1 MNHLRK
7 IIALIMCLCMM
18 LGMTAVAEETAAAE
32 LSADTVVATLNG
44 ENVLWAD
51 VEANYAL
58 LEAEYGSYYD
68 LADPANVS
76 LFRAVAMEN
85 VIAEKLLMQKA
96 VELGLSV
103 LSEEEIASA
112 ETAAKTDWAAAIDS
126 YLAYYYPDLTA
137 ESPAEDIEKAETE
150 AEEYYKNNGYDP
162 DMMVEEYKKYMV
174 LDKVQ
179 QSMIQ
184 DVAVTDADV
193 EALYQQLVAA
203 DKELYEGDVYAYVAY
218 NSQVDMM
225 EMYAAMYGMPN
236 DMDYAWY
243 KPEGFRAVRHIL
255 LPVDEELMNTY
266 TDLQARFEE
275 QKAAEGEEADAAD
288 PATLEAPVTEEQ
300 VSEAKAAI
308 FASVADKI
316 EEINQKVAEGV
327 DFDELIT
334 TYGVN
339 ADGTPSDPGMTS
351 NPYYEVCAASDSV
364 YVAEFVDASMSIEE
378 VGGISAPYL
387 SSFGIHIV
395 KYVDDIPG
403 GPVEMTDYQREAKRA
418 ELLAEKQNEVYA
430 AALDKWLT
438 ESAIEYT
445 GAVVTYEELEAAEAE

>member
-137 ESPAEDIEKAETE
+137 ESPTEDIEKAETE
-150 AEEYYKNNGYDP
+150 AEEYYKSNGYDP

-275 QKAAEGEEADAAD
+275 QQAAEGEEAEAAD

>member
-275 QKAAEGEEADAAD
+275 QQAAEGEEAEAAD

>member
-1 MNHLRK
+1 MNNLRK
-7 IIALIMCLCMM
+7 IVALIMCLCMM
-18 LGMTAVAEETAAAE
+18 LGMTAVAEENAAAE
-32 LSADTVVATLNG
+32 LTAETVVATLNG
-44 ENVLWAD
+44 EQVLWSE
-51 VEANYAL
+51 VEANYTL
-58 LEAEYGSYYD
+58 LINDYGSYYD
-68 LADPANVS
+68 MADPENEA

-85 VIAEKLLMQKA
+85 VIAEKLLLQKA
-96 VELGLSV
+96 VEMGVRELSA
-103 LSEEEIASA
+103 EEVAEA

-137 ESPAEDIEKAETE
+137 ESPAEEIEKAEAE
-150 AEEYYKNNGYDP
+150 ADGYFRQNGYDP
-162 DMMVEEYKKYMV
+162 DVMVEDYKKYIV

-203 DKELYEGDVYAYVAY
+203 DKELYEDDVYAYVSY

-225 EMYAAMYGMPN
+225 DMYAAMYGMPN

-275 QKAAEGEEADAAD
+275 QLAAEGEEADAAD
-288 PATLEAPVTEEQ
+288 PATTEAPVTEEQ

-316 EEINQKVAEGV
+316 EEINQKVADGV

-334 TYGVN
+334 AYGVN
-339 ADGTPSDPGMTS
+339 ADGTPSDPGMVS

-364 YVAEFVDASMSIEE
+364 YVAEFVDAAMSIEE
-378 VGGISAPYL
+378 VGGVSAPYL

-395 KYVDDIPG
+395 KYVADIPG
-403 GPVEMTDYQREAKRA
+403 GPVEMTDAQRAAKQA
-418 ELLAEKQNEVYA
+418 QLLAEKQNEVYA
-430 AALDKWLT
+430 AALDQWLT

-445 GAVVTYEELEAAEAE
+445 GVIAPYEELEAAEAQ

>member
-275 QKAAEGEEADAAD
+275 QQAAEGEEAEAAD

-418 ELLAEKQNEVYA
+418 ELLAEKQNDVYA

>member
-18 LGMTAVAEETAAAE
+18 LGMTAAAEETAAAE

-150 AEEYYKNNGYDP
+150 AEEYYKNSGYDP
-162 DMMVEEYKKYMV
+162 DVMVEEYKKYMV

-275 QKAAEGEEADAAD
+275 QQAAEGEEAEAAD